1 MAENMI
7 NFKFCYFVDYE
18 DGKLAHLETCESE
31 IPVNIYAEPDSDFD
45 LQENDVCCV
54 DIFGVGREIKY

>member
-1 MAENMI
+1 MTDLYRSKVKGMVENMT

-31 IPVNIYAEPDSDFD
+31 IRRYFTWCSLAI
-45 LQENDVCCV
+45 L
-54 DIFGVGREIKY
+54 